1 MQTPNPSNPAGR
13 PPIRVLIADDSAFM
27 RQAIS
32 RIVSSD
38 PALKVID
45 TARDGKDALEKAKA
59 LKPDVITLDI
69 EMPNVDGLAALRAI
83 RRECSPVPAV
93 LMCSSLT
100 TAGSLAALQAMRFGA
115 ADIIA
120 KDASMVSSH
129 MDDMRDELIAKIKAI
144 APAFAPPATTSS
156 SPSSAARATSNAAE
170 ASANF
175 RLRPD
180 HRFKPSDFEL
190 ILIGS
195 STGGP
200 PVLETILASLPAN
213 LPCPVVVAQHM
224 PLLFTKSIA
233 LRLNESCPAR
243 VLHAESG
250 TPLQPGHVYICP
262 GGTHSHIARGVGNKL
277 LLTTNDE
284 PKTELYKPSVNVL
297 FSSTATNF
305 NGKVLGIVLTGMGE
319 DGAVGSVALKAK
331 GATILTQEA
340 KSCVVYGMPRAVVAA
355 GTSDCAATPEQ
366 IAAMLASLG
375 VARAAA

>member
-1 MQTPNPSNPAGR
+1 MQTPNSSNPAGR
-13 PPIRVLIADDSAFM
+13 PPIRVLVADDSAFM

-32 RIVSSD
+32 RILSTD

-45 TARDGKDALEKAKA
+45 TARDGKDALEKAKT

-100 TAGSLAALQAMRFGA
+100 TAGSMAALQAMRFGA
-115 ADIIA
+115 ADVIA

-144 APAFAPPATTSS
+144 APVPTAQPSTPA
-156 SPSSAARATSNAAE
+156 SPSRIASAAVAE
-170 ASANF
+170 SAANF

-180 HRFKPSDFEL
+180 HRFKPGDFEL

-200 PVLETILASLPAN
+200 PVLETILSSLPAN

-233 LRLNESCPAR
+233 LRLNESCPAQ
-243 VLHAESG
+243 VCHAESG
-250 TPLQPGHVYICP
+250 TPLLPGHVYICP
-262 GGTHSHIARGVGNKL
+262 GGTHAHIARGVGNKL

-284 PKTELYKPSVNVL
+284 PRSELYKPSVNVL
-297 FSSTATNF
+297 FSSTASNF

-319 DGAVGSVALKAK
+319 DGGIGSLPLKAK
-331 GATILTQEA
+331 GATIITQEA

-366 IAAMLASLG
+366 IGAMLASLG
-375 VARAAA
+375 AARAAA